1 MDCFSRTSGFPS
13 REPAVNG
20 GFVDPTD
27 LGNLGMGDTPP
38 RVELLRGHPELATT
52 IELQQLDFSLS
63 YVFPHDC
70 AVGDKSQSDVKQRF
84 GKAIRRRRRELDL
97 SQEELAERAELHR
110 TYVSDIERG
119 DRNPSLE
126 NIEKLAKALNIK
138 VSALFISYGV
148 EETSVH
154 KADSG

>member
-1 MDCFSRTSGFPS
+1 M
-13 REPAVNG
+13 
-20 GFVDPTD
+20 
-27 LGNLGMGDTPP
+27 GN
-38 RVELLRGHPELATT
+38 
-52 IELQQLDFSLS
+52 
-63 YVFPHDC
+63 
-70 AVGDKSQSDVKQRF
+70 KSQSDVKQRF

-138 VSALFISYGV
+138 VSDLFISYGV
-148 EETSVH
+148 EEVLDEQ
-154 KADSG
+154 ADLG

>member
-1 MDCFSRTSGFPS
+1 M
-13 REPAVNG
+13 
-20 GFVDPTD
+20 
-27 LGNLGMGDTPP
+27 
-38 RVELLRGHPELATT
+38 
-52 IELQQLDFSLS
+52 
-63 YVFPHDC
+63 
-70 AVGDKSQSDVKQRF
+70 GDKSQSDVKQRF

-138 VSALFISYGV
+138 VSDLFISYGV
-148 EETSVH
+148 EEVLDEQ
-154 KADSG
+154 ADLG